1 MAALEDVEYG
11 LALMVMGSTAFVP
24 ITRAEYIAIDE
35 ARRGLLECL
44 FLEEKFDF
52 VAENYLELETAWL
65 ESAART
71 MVFRGQDYRWF
82 QVELARF
89 NRRVANLLSAAKTY
103 VDHSSRHVDRIFG
116 AGSDDALSVR
126 EAFSRQYDERLGYRV
141 MEALRNFVQH
151 RDLPVHAMS
160 FETRLVHRGDREQ
173 LVLYT
178 VSAYLRPD
186 DLQAD
191 GKFKKAVLEE
201 LLPMGGK
208 VDLKGL
214 VRDYIEG
221 LAAVHA
227 EVRDRAAAKI
237 QSWEAVQDGAISA
250 FKSAYPED
258 GIVGLAAVVRDAE
271 GLFMEQHGLFT
282 DSNDHRKYL
291 EGKNSI
297 HTNLTHR
304 FVTSEVVEDEK

>member
-1 MAALEDVEYG
+1 VVGRRAATYG
-11 LALMVMGSTAFVP
+11 LVVLGSTAFVP
-24 ITRAEYIAIDE
+24 ITLPEYLAIDE
-35 ARRGLLECL
+35 ALRGLLECL

-160 FETRLVHRGDREQ
+160 FETRLVERGDREQ

-201 LLPMGGK
+201 LLPMGDK

-258 GIVGLAAVVRDAE
+258 GIVGLAAVTRDAE
-271 GLFMEQHGLFT
+271 GLYVEQRELFT
-282 DSNDHRKYL
+282 DLGCPPIMVPPPMLVSP
-291 EGKNSI
+291 
-297 HTNLTHR
+297 
-304 FVTSEVVEDEK
+304 